1 MGWMWWVWTTELS
14 ATSSS
19 LVPEQW
25 SWRLWRKGNTE
36 DELTDAL
43 CFFCSFLSLD
53 FPQWV
58 FNGMFREVNSWFRS
72 SFWFKFIS
80 LKSMTLIRASH
91 WLLIDCYRS
100 MSVETLTGRIL
111 WEKQLPNIIFS
122 RTAAFKTLLE
132 GRFAEPM
139 PNLYMCAI
147 QVKAQF
153 SALFRLFLHSEFRL
167 WPFESKGIRHCVR
180 FFF

>member
-1 MGWMWWVWTTELS
+1 MFCLIKVFS
-14 ATSSS
+14 CSS
-19 LVPEQW
+19 LQVCQFVVAVNGMNVLSLDYRTVSNLILTGPRTVVMEVMEEGEY
-25 SWRLWRKGNTE
+25 WRR
-36 DELTDAL
+36 AHRRSL
-43 CFFCSFLSLD
+43 CFFCSSLSLD

-72 SFWFKFIS
+72 SFWFEFIS
-80 LKSMTLIRASH
+80 LKSMTLICASH

-100 MSVETLTGRIL
+100 MSVETLTGWII

-139 PNLYMCAI
+139 PN
-147 QVKAQF
+147 
-153 SALFRLFLHSEFRL
+153 
-167 WPFESKGIRHCVR
+167 
-180 FFF
+180 